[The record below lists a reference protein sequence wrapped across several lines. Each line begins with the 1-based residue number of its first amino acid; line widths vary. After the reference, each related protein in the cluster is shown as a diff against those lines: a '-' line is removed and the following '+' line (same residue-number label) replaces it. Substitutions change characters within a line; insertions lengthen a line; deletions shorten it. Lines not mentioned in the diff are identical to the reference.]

1 MKRAIILILL
11 AAGIAAAGWYWEHRQ
26 DDEPTYV
33 TAVVTRGDLT
43 ETVTATGQLNPVLNV
58 QVGSQVSGNIMKLF
72 ADWNSHVK
80 AGQVVAQ
87 IDPADFQADV
97 LQAEGDLENAK
108 AALELARVVAKRTQD
123 LRDKD
128 GTPQSTLDQAMAS
141 LHQAEA
147 MIKVKQ
153 GALDKAKVDLEH
165 CTIYS
170 PINGIVIARDVD
182 VGQTV
187 AASMS
192 APIIFLI
199 ANDLANMQIDSSVAE
214 ADVGNVEE
222 GQDVDFT
229 VDAYPYR
236 TFHGKVTQVRN
247 SPTTVNNVVTY
258 DVVISV
264 KNSDLKLKPGMTANL
279 SVIIDRRDNVLT
291 LGNPALRYRPPEA
304 AIASGAAAA
313 SQQTIRDGG
322 RKSERRFE
330 RTVYVLPDGKAAEPR
345 PVQIRVGISDGTA
358 TEVVTGLN
366 EGDKVV
372 VARQDAGAGAQVVNP
387 FGAPRR
393 F

>member
-1 MKRAIILILL
+1 MKRAWILILVV
-11 AAGIAAAGWYWEHRQ
+11 AGIAGVGWYWEHRQ
-26 DDEPTYV
+26 DDEATYV

-58 QVGSQVSGNIMKLF
+58 QVGSQVSGNISKLF
-72 ADWNSHVK
+72 ADWNSPVK

-123 LRDKD
+123 LRAKD
-128 GTPQSTLDQAMAS
+128 GTPQSTLDSALAS

-147 MIKVKQ
+147 MIMVKQ

-170 PINGIVIARDVD
+170 PINGIVISRSVD

-264 KNSDLKLKPGMTANL
+264 KNADLKLKPGMTANL
-279 SVIIDRRDNVLT
+279 SIIIDRRNNVLT

-304 AIASGAAAA
+304 AIASGSAAT
-313 SQQTIRDGG
+313 SLPTIRDGG

-330 RTVYVLPDGKAAEPR
+330 RTVYVLADGKGAQPR
-345 PVQIRVGISDGTA
+345 PAQIKVGISDGTA
-358 TEVVTGLN
+358 TEVESGLN

-372 VARQDAGAGAQVVNP
+372 VARQDAGADQVVNP
-387 FGAPRR
+387 FGGQRR

>member
-1 MKRAIILILL
+1 MKRAWILILVV
-11 AAGIAAAGWYWEHRQ
+11 AGIAGVGWYWEHRQ
-26 DDEPTYV
+26 DDEATYV

-58 QVGSQVSGNIMKLF
+58 QVGSQVSGNISKLF
-72 ADWNSHVK
+72 ADWNSPVK

-123 LRDKD
+123 LRAKD
-128 GTPQSTLDQAMAS
+128 GTPQSTLDSALAS

-147 MIKVKQ
+147 MIMVKQ
-153 GALDKAKVDLEH
+153 GALDQAKVDLEH

-170 PINGIVIARDVD
+170 PINGIVISRSVD

-358 TEVVTGLN
+358 TEVVSGLN